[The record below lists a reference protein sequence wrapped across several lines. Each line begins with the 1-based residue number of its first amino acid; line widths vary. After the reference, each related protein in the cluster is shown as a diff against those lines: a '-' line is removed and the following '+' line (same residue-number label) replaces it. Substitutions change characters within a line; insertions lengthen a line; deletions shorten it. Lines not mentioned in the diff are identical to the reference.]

1 MNSTSSSSPS
11 SPSSPSAPS
20 SSTSRLESSAPQ
32 PPEKARQSASAT
44 RPRRL
49 ASLTGLLSA
58 TLLALNTL
66 ACFVPIVP
74 LALLKLAIP
83 TPAVRRR
90 VDPWL
95 NGIATGWVSRNTR
108 WIARLQPEIW
118 DVRGNT
124 DLRLDDWYLVNC
136 NHQSWVDIFVLQR
149 VLNKRIPLLK
159 FFLKQQLLY
168 VPVIGLAW
176 WALDF
181 PFMKRYSKAQLRR
194 NPALG
199 RKDQETA
206 RLACEK
212 FKLVPTS
219 VMVFAEGTR
228 FSAARR
234 QSQSSPYRHLLKPRA
249 GALAT
254 TLNAMGTQFRSM
266 VDATIIYPDGVPSF
280 WHLASGRAGRIV
292 VRIRQIPIPDDFC
305 GGDYAGDKAFRSA
318 FHHWLAAQWDAKDRD
333 IEAVMQ
339 TQRP

>member
-1 MNSTSSSSPS
+1 MNSTSSPASRPASSGS
-11 SPSSPSAPS
+11 TA
-20 SSTSRLESSAPQ
+20 SSTESRPPQ
-32 PPEKARQSASAT
+32 SPQSPDTAGRPQAKA

-49 ASLTGLLSA
+49 AWLTGLLSA
-58 TLLALNTL
+58 TLLGLNTL
-66 ACFVPIVP
+66 ASFVPIVP
-74 LALLKLAIP
+74 LALVKLAVP
-83 TPAVRRR
+83 NPAVRRR

-95 NGIATGWVSRNTR
+95 NGIATGWISRNTR
-108 WIARLQPEIW
+108 WIARLQPDIW
-118 DVRGNT
+118 DIQGNT
-124 DLRLDDWYLVNC
+124 GLRLDNWYLVSC

-181 PFMKRYSKAQLRR
+181 PFLKRYSKAQLRR

-199 RKDQETA
+199 RKDQDTA
-206 RLACEK
+206 RRACEK

-234 QSQSSPYRHLLKPRA
+234 QTQSSPYRHLLKPRA

-266 VDATIIYPDGVPSF
+266 IDATIVYPDGVPSF
-280 WHLASGRAGRIV
+280 WHLASGRAGRII
-292 VRIRQIPIPDDFC
+292 VRIRQIPIPDAFC

-318 FHHWLAAQWDAKDRD
+318 FHHWLADQWEAKDREID
-333 IEAVMQ
+333 AVMAARQ
-339 TQRP
+339 P